1 MNDIAIIT
9 TSEVSSYPPLVL
21 VLNPDSKINDIPE
34 RVVRT
39 PTLDGGA
46 VLYSLGKT
54 DADRTFVLESALDL
68 STFQALDLMR
78 NDYSDFNL
86 ALPDGV
92 YHGMIS
98 DISVSDKIQITFLP
112 DGKI

>member
-9 TSEVSSYPPLVL
+9 TSEVSSYPPVVL
-21 VLNPDSKINDIPE
+21 VLNPDSRINDIPE
-34 RVVRT
+34 RIVRT
-39 PTLDGGA
+39 PTIDGSA

-54 DADRTFVLESALDL
+54 DADRTFVLESGLDR
-68 STFQALDLMR
+68 SVFQTLDMMR
-78 NDYSDFNL
+78 KDYSDFNL

-98 DISVSDKIQITFLP
+98 DIAVSDKMQITFLT